1 MITFKDIKNY
11 IKYQQYAFSAIKP
24 RFDRS
29 LTSKEGYRGQFFQD
43 KWISETIFPQL
54 RGGIFIGF
62 GAHDGITFSNTYFL
76 EKELGWSG
84 IAIEPIPHVFE
95 ELKKNRNC
103 QLINA
108 CISATP
114 GKAKFYQISGYGEML
129 SGLYDEYDSKHLQRI
144 EREIKNNGGSYEI
157 QDVDCYSLNQILRD
171 YNISHIDY
179 LNMDIEGAEMSIL
192 KTIDFDAFDIS
203 VIGCE
208 NNYKDFHMPQF
219 MESHGYAL
227 HSILGDEFYI
237 KTSLIPSI
245 KLRNRGKL

>member
-1 MITFKDIKNY
+1 MITVKDIQNY
-11 IKYQQYAFSAIKP
+11 LKYQQYAFSAIKP

-29 LTSKEGYRGQFFQD
+29 LTSKEGYRGQFAQD
-43 KWISETIFPQL
+43 KWIAETIFPQL
-54 RGGIFIGF
+54 RGGIFIDF
-62 GAHDGITFSNTYFL
+62 GAHDGVTFSNTYFL

-95 ELKKNRNC
+95 DLKKNRNC

-114 GKAKFYQISGYGEML
+114 GKAKFYQISGYAEML
-129 SGLYDEYDSKHLQRI
+129 SGLYDEYDSQHLQRI
-144 EREIKNNGGSYEI
+144 EREIKNNGGSCEI
-157 QDVDCYSLNQILRD
+157 QDVDCYSLNQILHD

-192 KTIDFDAFDIS
+192 KTIDFDTFDIS

-208 NNYKDFHMPQF
+208 NNYKDFHIPQF
-219 MESHGYAL
+219 MEAHGYAL

-237 KTSLIPSI
+237 KTSLLPSI
-245 KLRNRGKL
+245 KRGKP